1 MSLFISSLTVSQIK
15 TIIFQ
20 TSTYNINLELEY
32 LFYRKYLTVRNMD
45 VQATEMIQ
53 QLQNLLKRFDNA

>member
-1 MSLFISSLTVSQIK
+1 MSLFISSLMVSRIK

>member
-1 MSLFISSLTVSQIK
+1 MSLFISSLTVSRIK

-20 TSTYNINLELEY
+20 TSTYNIDLEPEY

>member
-1 MSLFISSLTVSQIK
+1 MSLFISSLTVSRIK